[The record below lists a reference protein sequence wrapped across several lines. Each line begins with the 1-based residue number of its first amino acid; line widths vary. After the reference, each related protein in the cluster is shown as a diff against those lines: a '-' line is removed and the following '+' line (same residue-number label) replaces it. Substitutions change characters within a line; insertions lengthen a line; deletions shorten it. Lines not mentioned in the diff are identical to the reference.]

1 MIISS
6 SGSVKM
12 ENSRKFS
19 SEASQNLGS
28 SAGSIRKAEPG
39 TSSSPDQKLVPGACD
54 PPKISL
60 GSMTIARIYME
71 DTPYGFYIQV
81 YESNSR
87 KAQRFRMAD
96 ANLGESCLDFMTMTP
111 VKSFVKVTIF
121 NKRDGKTVRI
131 ECLALRDKGYDCGN
145 IYLSRNSLARR
156 FAHIVFRVREEIVR
170 ISIHELSNFSEVVNA
185 NSCTSGSSGGSGGA
199 GTNNDRKCE
208 GAVNTTVDIEVDPSL
223 SASSLD
229 YSDSD
234 DLSPSRSESSTP
246 DFSESSSTSSS
257 LSLDTN
263 NQPGA
268 SHGLVG
274 QVPLASK
281 EIANRVRSVDLVHPR
296 LIQSVKEEKSMPPS
310 MTFGRS
316 DEELVPLL
324 GPDSRGANRKKKIA
338 RMMKKAG
345 TVFNQ
350 FVRFSNFSALHI

>member
-1 MIISS
+1 
-6 SGSVKM
+6 M

-131 ECLALRDKGYDCGN
+131 ECLALRDK
-145 IYLSRNSLARR
+145 
-156 FAHIVFRVREEIVR
+156 
-170 ISIHELSNFSEVVNA
+170 
-185 NSCTSGSSGGSGGA
+185 GGSGGA